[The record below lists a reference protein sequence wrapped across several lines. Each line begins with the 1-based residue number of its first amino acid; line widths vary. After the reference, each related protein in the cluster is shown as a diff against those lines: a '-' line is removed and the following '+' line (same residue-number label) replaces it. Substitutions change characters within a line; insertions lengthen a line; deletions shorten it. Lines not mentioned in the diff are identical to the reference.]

1 MKKPIPS
8 GLGFHLFN
16 PKVTTTRVKLY
27 FLCFLFRLLSSN
39 EIVKL
44 TIAPT
49 VAKTTVFAI
58 SSEERLGT
66 ILKNVP
72 PAVPINV
79 GLFAVISCS

>member
-1 MKKPIPS
+1 M
-8 GLGFHLFN
+8 
-16 PKVTTTRVKLY
+16 
-27 FLCFLFRLLSSN
+27 LLSSN

-66 ILKNVP
+66 VLKNVP
-72 PAVPINV
+72 PAGPINV

>member
-1 MKKPIPS
+1 M
-8 GLGFHLFN
+8 
-16 PKVTTTRVKLY
+16 
-27 FLCFLFRLLSSN
+27 LLSSN

-44 TIAPT
+44 TTAPT
-49 VAKTTVFAI
+49 VAKRTVLAI

-79 GLFAVISCS
+79 GLFAVISCSKLTGS

>member
-1 MKKPIPS
+1 MIY
-8 GLGFHLFN
+8 G
-16 PKVTTTRVKLY
+16 
-27 FLCFLFRLLSSN
+27 LLSSN

-49 VAKTTVFAI
+49 DAKITVLAI

-72 PAVPINV
+72 PAVPANV
-79 GLFAVISCS
+79 ELLAVISSSELTCSR